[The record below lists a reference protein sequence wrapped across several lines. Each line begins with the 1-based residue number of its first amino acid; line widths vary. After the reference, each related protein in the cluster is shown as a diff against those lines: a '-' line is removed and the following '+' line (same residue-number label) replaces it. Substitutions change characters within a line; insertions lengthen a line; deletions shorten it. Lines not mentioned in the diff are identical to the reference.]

1 MPRDGTATR
10 ERILDAAQR
19 LVIDRGFAA
28 TSIDAV
34 LDAAATSKGAFFNHF
49 PSKDALASAL
59 VERYAASDI
68 EFLTDALAH
77 AATAGA
83 TPRER
88 ALAFLQFFEDA
99 ADELVTETV
108 GCLYTSVL
116 ADLELIGPAT
126 QGAVE
131 YAIDSYRREYAAL
144 LRDAMP
150 QRSDIDIEDLSDHVW
165 VTFEGAYLL
174 ARATNDPSHLRRQLK
189 VLRKLISAQLT
200 PRADQK
206 TAVSAAR

>member
-34 LDAAATSKGAFFNHF
+34 LEAAATSKGAFFNHF
-49 PSKDALASAL
+49 PSKDSLAVAL

-68 EFLTDALAH
+68 GFLMDALAH
-77 AATAGA
+77 AATSA
-83 TPRER
+83 TARDR

-99 ADELVTETV
+99 ADQLVTETV

-116 ADLELIGPAT
+116 SDLELITPAT
-126 QGAVE
+126 RGAVE
-131 YAIDSYRREYAAL
+131 NAIDSYRAEYAAL
-144 LRDAMP
+144 LRAAMP
-150 QRSDIDIEDLSDHVW
+150 ERSDIDIEDLSDHVW

-174 ARATNDPSHLRRQLK
+174 ARATSDPSHLRRQLN
-189 VLRKLISAQLT
+189 VLRKLIAGQLEPASRPPKAAASAQ
-200 PRADQK
+200 
-206 TAVSAAR
+206 S

>member
-34 LDAAATSKGAFFNHF
+34 LEAAATSKGAFFNHF
-49 PSKDALASAL
+49 PSKDSLAVAL

-77 AATAGA
+77 AATSGA
-83 TPRER
+83 TPRDR

-99 ADELVTETV
+99 ADQLVTETV

-116 ADLELIGPAT
+116 SDLELITPAT

-131 YAIDSYRREYAAL
+131 KAIDSYRGEYAAL
-144 LRDAMP
+144 LRAAMP
-150 QRSDIDIEDLSDHVW
+150 ERSDIDIEDLSDHVW

-174 ARATNDPSHLRRQLK
+174 ARATSDPSHLRRQLN
-189 VLRKLISAQLT
+189 VLRKLIASRLEPASR
-200 PRADQK
+200 PPK
-206 TAVSAAR
+206 TGG